1 MPGRDQD
8 PDATTVEPRT
18 GCFTPAMRRT
28 ATTALAAPT
37 QDDPSKYAN
46 HLFDPQSKRV

>member
-8 PDATTVEPRT
+8 ADATTVERRT

-28 ATTALAAPT
+28 ATKTLAAPT
-37 QDDPSKYAN
+37 LDDTSK
-46 HLFDPQSKRV
+46 